1 MRKNKRKQDETER
14 EDITVESGK
23 KIRKVTIV
31 GMGALGLMYGKRI
44 ADSCGREALSYVMD
58 EARAEKNRGRQVICN
73 GVPEVFPIE
82 KDTEASPA
90 DLVMVAV
97 KYTGLEAAM
106 ETMKWCVGPETII
119 MSVMNGISTEEIL
132 GERFGRQH
140 MIYTVA
146 QGMDAMKFG
155 NTLQYSRYGALHIGI
170 TETGRQENLD
180 RLIAFF
186 EEIGMPYVKEED
198 ILYRIWS
205 KFMLNV
211 GINQTCMVYGVPY
224 GVALTEG
231 TEENRTLIA
240 AMREVI
246 AVGNAEGIALTEK
259 DLNQYIG
266 ILRTLD
272 PDNTPSMGQDRINQK
287 PSEVELFAGTVIRLA
302 EKHQIYVP
310 ANRFLYRRVKEI
322 EREYGSAVSC

>member
-1 MRKNKRKQDETER
+1 MEN
-14 EDITVESGK
+14 GK
-23 KIRKVTIV
+23 KIEKITII

-44 ADSCGREALSYVMD
+44 ADGCGREALTYVMD
-58 EARAEKNRGRQVICN
+58 AARAEKNMGKEVICN
-73 GVPEVFPIE
+73 GIPEVFRIE
-82 KDTEASPA
+82 KDTEALPA
-90 DLVMVAV
+90 DLVIVAV
-97 KYTGLEAAM
+97 KYTGLEAAL
-106 ETMKWCVGPETII
+106 ETMRRCIGPETII
-119 MSVMNGISTEEIL
+119 MSVMNGISTEEVL
-132 GERFGRQH
+132 GERFGFAH

-155 NTLQYSRYGALHIGI
+155 NTLQYSKYGALHIGI
-170 TETGRQENLD
+170 TETGKQENLD
-180 RLIAFF
+180 RLAAFF
-186 EEIGMPYVKEED
+186 EEIGMPYVLEED

-246 AVGNAEGIALTEK
+246 AVGNAEGIPLSER

-272 PDNTPSMGQDRINQK
+272 PDSTPSMGQDRINRK

-302 EKHQIYVP
+302 EKNQIYVP
-310 ANRFLYRRVKEI
+310 ANRFLYQRVKEI
-322 EREYGSAVSC
+322 ESEYCC